1 MDLFESISGRR
12 SIRRYMG
19 GDVEERDLTRIMD
32 AGLMA
37 PSAGNI
43 QPWELILVKGEEA
56 KRQLAKDALNQSFIA
71 QAAAV
76 IVVCV
81 DLDRAG
87 GAYGGR
93 GVNLYCLQDT
103 GAAIQNMLLITH
115 ALGLGAC
122 WVGAFDEEAVTETL
136 EIPSPYRPVALIPI
150 GQPAEKPLAVEKRQL
165 GEILHRER
173 F

>member
-1 MDLFESISGRR
+1 MDIFEAVKGRR
-12 SIRRYMG
+12 SIRRYTG
-19 GDVEERDLTRIMD
+19 GDVEEGNLKRIMD

-43 QPWELILVKGEEA
+43 QPWELILVRGEER
-56 KRQLAKDALNQSFIA
+56 KRQLAEDALNQSFIA

-81 DLDRAG
+81 DLNRAQV
-87 GAYGGR
+87 AYGGR
-93 GVNLYCLQDT
+93 GVNLYCLQDS
-103 GAAIQNMLLITH
+103 GATIQNMLLTAH

-122 WVGAFDEEAVTETL
+122 WIGAFDEKAVTETL
-136 EIPSPYRPVALIPI
+136 EIPPRYRPVVLIPV
-150 GQPAEKPLAVEKRQL
+150 GPPAEKPPAVGKRQL
-165 GEILHRER
+165 EEVLHREQ